1 MQKVREFIK
10 NKPYL
15 VWYTK
20 NYDGLS
26 EKSIVE
32 NVLNYGDWDDYTF
45 IEKSLGIKQVSSLFD
60 NLKTQKRTNLRPQ
73 TINYFSNYFNKYA

>member
-1 MQKVREFIK
+1 MNSINEYVKT
-10 NKPYL
+10 KPYL

-20 NYDGLS
+20 NYNELS

-32 NVLNYGDWDDYTF
+32 SVLNYGNWEDYLF
-45 IEKSLGIKQVSSLFD
+45 VERSLGINETKTIF
-60 NLKTQKRTNLRPQ
+60 NFLKDQKRTNLRPQ